1 MGNYSLHGGDTGSDH
16 MTVSHVFMQRRK
28 KEYVLQFGTIRG
40 LRVWT
45 LESLDVV
52 SSFDT
57 GDNAPPKKEILWS
70 LV

>member
-16 MTVSHVFMQRRK
+16 MTTSHVFMQRRK
-28 KEYVLQFGTIRG
+28 KEYVLQFGTI
-40 LRVWT
+40 RVWT

-57 GDNAPPKKEILWS
+57 GDNAPPKKEILCS